1 MANSLALQV
10 AQLLHCS
17 DEYLFDAYDSRA
29 GLVVDALTA
38 DRIPA
43 ELLTVQSDSYRNEEV
58 DSVENPMIG
67 ALHHLYAHLHPT
79 DRVEVV
85 VYDQD
90 NHLRQVIV
98 DKPLNDT
105 RRIVSS
111 SRKAMDAYLALEA
124 AADRFADEIS
134 IPPLSYSDKLQMES
148 FLDRRI
154 LETTLETHAST
165 MQRR

>member
-17 DEYLFDAYDSRA
+17 DEYLFDAYDNRA
-29 GLVVDALTA
+29 SLVVDALTA
-38 DRIPA
+38 DRIPP
-43 ELLTVQSDSYRNEEV
+43 ELMTIQSDSYRNEET
-58 DSVENPMIG
+58 DSIENPMIG
-67 ALHHLYAHLHPT
+67 ALHHLYAHLHPS
-79 DRVEVV
+79 DRVEVI

-105 RRIVSS
+105 RRIVSNT
-111 SRKAMDAYLALEA
+111 RKAMDAYLALEA
-124 AADRFADEIS
+124 AADRFANEIS
-134 IPPLSYSDKLQMES
+134 IPPLSYSDKLQIES

-154 LETTLETHAST
+154 LETTLETNPAS
-165 MQRR
+165 MLRR